1 MTAKSKLPPDLFY
14 QAVEQN
20 YTAMFISDLTDN
32 ILYANPAFKR
42 ISQSTSAF
50 LETLKKSLGEKWQVL
65 RANQGQFIDQ
75 EILFYP
81 GGYHPPRNFLC
92 SGQWLG
98 EGDTGDNKYFLLL
111 AKEITQL
118 KRQQEEMHNNALRA
132 LLAEEE
138 LTEGMR
144 ETLAG
149 AIHQLQVP
157 INLISATLAML
168 KRRANQNQAPLAA
181 ALDETLNSVNQ
192 AIEHLYQCMPSSEN
206 HLDSVAPV
214 NLNELIR
221 DVLTISTKRLLT
233 EGIMVD
239 WKPALILPSVLGHIG
254 RLRGMFKQ
262 LIDNSIESVKNKSG
276 VRELRILTSRDDEM
290 INVIIEDTGSGIPE
304 KLHFKIFEPFFS
316 TKKGDK
322 HAGMGLATVQDVV
335 NQHAGTIRIDPN
347 YTAGSR
353 FILQFP
359 IKKH

>member
-1 MTAKSKLPPDLFY
+1 MTEKSKLASDLFY
-14 QAVEQN
+14 KAIEQD
-20 YTAMFISDLTDN
+20 YTAIFISDLKDN
-32 ILYANPAFKR
+32 IVYANPSFKR
-42 ISQSTSAF
+42 ISQSTSLF
-50 LETLKKSLGEKWQVL
+50 LDTLKQTLGEKWQTL

-75 EILFYP
+75 EFLFYP
-81 GGYHPPRNFLC
+81 GGYHPPRSFLC
-92 SGQWLG
+92 SGKWLI
-98 EGDTGDNKYFLLL
+98 EADNQYFLLH
-111 AKEITQL
+111 AKELTIL
-118 KRQQEEMHNNALRA
+118 KRQQEEMHKNALRA

-168 KRRANQNQAPLAA
+168 KRRANKTQEPLGD
-181 ALDETLNSVNQ
+181 ALEETLNSVNK
-192 AIEHLYQCMPSSEN
+192 AIEHLYQCMPDSDN

-262 LIDNSIESVKNKSG
+262 LLDNSIESIKTKAG
-276 VRELRILTSRDDEM
+276 IRELRIITSRDDEM
-290 INVIIEDTGSGIPE
+290 IKVIIEDTGSGIPE

-316 TKKGDK
+316 TKTGEK
-322 HAGMGLATVQDVV
+322 HTGMGLATVQDVV

-347 YTAGSR
+347 YTEGSR

-359 IKKH
+359 IKH

>member
-1 MTAKSKLPPDLFY
+1 MIENLKLPPNLFY
-14 QAVEQN
+14 EAVEQN
-20 YTAMFISDLTDN
+20 YTAIFISDLKDN
-32 ILYANPAFKR
+32 ILYANPALKR
-42 ISQSTSAF
+42 ISQSTSVF
-50 LETLKKSLGEKWQVL
+50 LETIKKSLGEKWQAL
-65 RANQGQFIDQ
+65 RANQGQFLDE
-75 EILFYP
+75 EILFNP
-81 GGYHPPRNFLC
+81 GGYHPPRSFLC
-92 SGQWLG
+92 SGQWLAK
-98 EGDTGDNKYFLLL
+98 GDNKYFLLL

-118 KRQQEEMHNNALRA
+118 KRQQEEMHKNALRA

-168 KRRANQNQAPLAA
+168 KRRANKTQEPLGA
-181 ALDETLNSVNQ
+181 ALEETLNSVNQ
-192 AIEHLYQCMPSSEN
+192 AIEHLYQCMPNSDN

-262 LIDNSIESVKNKSG
+262 LIDNSIESIKNQSG
-276 VRELRILTSRDDEM
+276 VRELRILTSRDEDM
-290 INVIIEDTGSGIPE
+290 INVTIEDTGSGIPE

-316 TKKGDK
+316 TKKGEK

-347 YTAGSR
+347 YTEGSR

-359 IKKH
+359 IKHS